1 MGASPAD
8 SAQKYYFFLLFI
20 FFPSTLITKSKN
32 RSVLSRN
39 WSSFAA
45 RAAFCALAFGRAP
58 VSADRRFF
66 FGGSSTL
73 SSLEVL
79 SELLSEVD
87 VAEPELEPE
96 LEVEPDELDSA
107 DEVESASLSSPVVM
121 RCPAAA
127 AEGLAP
133 SPEALA
139 PAPAPPRSLL
149 TESLSSLKTPFLQ
162 PHSAQHWHP

>member
-8 SAQKYYFFLLFI
+8 SAKKYYFFLLFI

-66 FGGSSTL
+66 FGGCCTL

-87 VAEPELEPE
+87 VAEALLEPDLEVEPDE
-96 LEVEPDELDSA
+96 LDSVEPDELDSA
-107 DEVESASLSSPVVM
+107 DELESAS
-121 RCPAAA
+121 
-127 AEGLAP
+127 LAP